1 MVTVTMLQQGG
12 RTIGFDSNG
21 HANHGEAGE
30 DIVCSAISALTQ
42 TCCLGLVQILG
53 MQEGK
58 HLACSI
64 DEAEG
69 IHCVL
74 ADDTRGE
81 RLDRAEPAFVP
92 FSFENVFNHGSR
104 PSFHSRVVSK
114 IA

>member
-12 RTIGFDSNG
+12 RTVGFTSTG
-21 HANHGEAGE
+21 HANHGEAGN

-42 TCCLGLVQILG
+42 TCCLGLIQVLG
-53 MQEGK
+53 LKEGK
-58 HLACSI
+58 ELALSI

-81 RLDRAEPAFVP
+81 RLDRAELLFLTMEAGLR
-92 FSFENVFNHGSR
+92 SIQESYR
-104 PSFHSRVVSK
+104 KSLK
-114 IA
+114 IRHREV